1 MLILIASLK
10 HLHIVAQKLKM
21 PLDCSIL
28 QQEFLVYF
36 GLMHASNGSRR
47 ALVYTPTFKASE
59 WLSMASVRHLGKLN
73 RALRSIITTWRIPL
87 PPTPP

>member
-1 MLILIASLK
+1 MLILITSLK

-21 PLDCSIL
+21 SLDCSIL

-36 GLMHASNGSRR
+36 CLMHASNGSRR
-47 ALVYTPTFKASE
+47 APVYTPTFKASE